1 MKLGREKQ
9 TLFHTYVASKNQTK
23 HSLKKISLLD
33 RKQQNQTRIVVTK
46 GEVSWGWARQINRV
60 NHMVMDGNWSWGGD
74 DLAEYVGGEL

>member
-46 GEVSWGWARQINRV
+46 GEVS
-60 NHMVMDGNWSWGGD
+60 
-74 DLAEYVGGEL
+74 

>member
-1 MKLGREKQ
+1 MDYYSATKKNEILPFEVTWMDPKSCCTKLGREIQ

-46 GEVSWGWARQINRV
+46 GEVSWGWAR
-60 NHMVMDGNWSWGGD
+60 
-74 DLAEYVGGEL
+74 